1 MALSNDLVS
10 QFVRLSTPEPEK
22 KAETTVYGTV
32 RIVDGKTYVRID
44 GSSIDT
50 PVSES
55 TTTFTVNK
63 DDRVMVLIKDHSAI
77 ITGNMTSPSATQK
90 NLDETKNDVE
100 SKLTSFDKVVANKV
114 DTETFKA
121 EQAKITELQAKNVE
135 ITGQLNATKADIETL
150 NADNV
155 TIKGKL
161 TAHEGQF
168 DTINT
173 KFITVDG
180 ELEAAAGKF
189 ETLEATDADFRTL
202 ESDYADFKEVNADIV
217 DAETGKFKNFSTQ
230 YATIEFGNITEAAI
244 VKLFTESGIIE
255 NLVVS
260 EGQITGQ
267 LVGVTIKGDLIEA
280 GTLKADRLVV
290 LGSDGNYYKINTDFN
305 NIVGTDGVPVE
316 PVEEDRIHGSTL
328 VAKSLTA
335 EKIAVEDL
343 VAFGATIGGFHITGP
358 SVDENGNVTVPGMIY
373 SGTKES
379 VMAPY
384 LGVYMD
390 ADGQVS
396 IGDTSNYFRYYRV
409 TDENGAPVLDDNG
422 NAIYKLEISAE
433 SIMFGSE
440 SKSSAADLKALTEHV
455 RIGTYINPETGN
467 EQPSVELAEGDSSFK
482 QVITNTKT
490 MFMDGDTVKTEIN
503 TDGVETNNVTVRGE
517 LRHVANRSDGIQG
530 QFVWATRPNGN
541 YGLMWKKTGEVTR

>member
-1 MALSNDLVS
+1 MALSNDIVS

-135 ITGQLNATKADIETL
+135 ITGQLDAAKADIETL
-150 NADNV
+150 EADNV
-155 TIKGKL
+155 TIKGTL

-173 KFITVDG
+173 KFVTVDG
-180 ELEAAAGKF
+180 ELEAANAKIG
-189 ETLEATDADFRTL
+189 TLEATDADFRTL
-202 ESDYADFKEVNADIV
+202 ESDYADFKNVNADIV
-217 DAETGKFKNFSTQ
+217 DAETGKFKNLSTQ

-255 NLVVS
+255 NLIIS

-343 VAFGATIGGFHITGP
+343 VAFGATIGGFRIAGAEY
-358 SVDENGNVTVPGMIY
+358 DEGGTLTSPGKIY
-373 SGTKES
+373 SGQKNIVDSGE
-379 VMAPY
+379 MG
-384 LGVYMD
+384 LYMD

-396 IGDTSNYFRYYRV
+396 IGDDVNYLRYYKT
-409 TDENGAPVLDDNG
+409 TDEDG
-422 NAIYKLEISAE
+422 NTIYKLAISAE
-433 SIMFGSE
+433 SIFFGTGSR
-440 SKSSAADLKALTEHV
+440 SSVEEIGALAEHV
-455 RIGTYINPETGN
+455 KIGTYADPDT
-467 EQPSVELAEGDSSFK
+467 PDDVKACVELAEDDSSTK
-482 QVITNTKT
+482 QIITNEKT
-490 MFMDGDTVKTEIN
+490 LIMDGDTVKTEFGV
-503 TDGVETNNVTVRGE
+503 DGVETDNITVRGE

-541 YGLMWKKTGEVTR
+541 YGLMWRKTGEVTS